1 MYDVW
6 CMMMCGIMRACN
18 KKMFGRTFFFVGDT
32 DERESTVIV
41 VSESGHLWRMCFSP
55 KPSLIPLHF
64 IFHPIQLVIFS
75 STSRPVGYG
84 SQPVCT
90 IKYSTWYM
98 IVHDS
103 TYIHTWYN
111 KISSHSFPCKSAS
124 LPAPAPAR
132 KASYLWYSPLTF
144 TRYPPLLIVL
154 DCTVL
159 DCTVLDPFT
168 HSSV

>member
-1 MYDVW
+1 MNDVW
-6 CMMMCGIMRACN
+6 YDDVRHAMRACN
-18 KKMFGRTFFFVGDT
+18 KT
-32 DERESTVIV
+32 
-41 VSESGHLWRMCFSP
+41 ESGHLWRMCFSP

-154 DCTVL
+154 DCTGSFYSFL
-159 DCTVLDPFT
+159 GLARTRYHT
-168 HSSV
+168 